1 MKKEHL
7 YKINL
12 YFERKTKSDVSESR
26 IQENAGQMEIMAD
39 SLKKKK
45 YFWIQAY
52 ILCRFHHE
60 NVKNANLWRML
71 IIAFYSITSCCVT
84 LNVTVTNNVRLL

>member
-1 MKKEHL
+1 MKKL
-7 YKINL
+7 G
-12 YFERKTKSDVSESR
+12 

-71 IIAFYSITSCCVT
+71 IIAVMCLIILYIILHHWV
-84 LNVTVTNNVRLL
+84 LNSFIR